1 MNLKCKMKAFLGFL
15 KEGFFVVDTSL
26 TGAALLIDAL
36 QANGLN
42 NMYGVVGI
50 PVTDFARLAQL
61 KGMKYYGFRREDSAV
76 DAAAG
81 AGFITGKPGVALTVS
96 APGFLNGLTALAQAT
111 KNCFPLIMISGSSDR
126 HIIDLDRGDYEGL
139 DQYNVAKPFCK
150 AAYRVDRA
158 EDMGLAVAR
167 AVRTAVSGRPGG
179 VYLDLPAA
187 TVTDTVAQKSDANI
201 YKVVDP
207 APKQLPSDDAI
218 NRAVELLKDAKHPVI
233 LLGKGSAYAQ
243 SEDEIRELVNK
254 TNIPFLPMSMAKGV
268 VPDDSPASAASAR
281 SFTLGQADV
290 VLLIGARLNWML
302 SNGESPLFSEDAK
315 FIQVDIDATEF
326 DSNRKID
333 APLQGDIKSVMQK
346 LNSAAINAGVKAPT
360 DWINAIKTESE
371 KNNTKFAKRISASE
385 AKSTLGY
392 YSAIEPIN
400 DLMQKHPDTYLVS
413 EGANTLDIGRD
424 LIGMQK
430 PRHRLDTGTWG
441 VMGVGMGYAIAAA
454 IETGKPVIALEG
466 DSAFGFDGMEME
478 TICRY
483 HLPVIV
489 VIINNGGIY
498 NGDVNVVPDQPGPT
512 VLDHNAHYGDISKAF
527 GGDSYR
533 VNNYE
538 EMKDALEKAY
548 ESGNPTIIDAQ
559 IPESM
564 GKESGHIGNLNPK
577 LDLSSLEAKENK

>member
-1 MNLKCKMKAFLGFL
+1 MKEF
-15 KEGFFVVDTSL
+15 FFVTQDVSL

-42 NMYGVVGI
+42 NMHGGVGI
-50 PVTDFARLAQL
+50 PVTDFARLAEL
-61 KGMKYYGFRREDSAV
+61 KGMKFYEFRREDAAV
-76 DAAAG
+76 DAAAA
-81 AGFITGKPGVALTVS
+81 AGFLTGKPGVALTVS
-96 APGFLNGLTALAQAT
+96 APGFLNGLTALAEAT
-111 KNCFPLIMISGSSDR
+111 KNCFPMIMISGSSDR

-139 DQYNVAKPFCK
+139 DQYNVAKPLCK

-167 AVRTAVSGRPGG
+167 AVRTAMSGRPGG

-187 TVTDTVAQKSDANI
+187 TVADTVAQKSDAHI
-201 YKVVDP
+201 YEVVDP

-218 NRAVELLKDAKHPVI
+218 DRAVELLKNAKHPAI
-233 LLGKGSAYAQ
+233 ILGKGSAYAR
-243 SEDEIRELVNK
+243 SEAEVRELVTK
-254 TNIPFLPMSMAKGV
+254 TGIPFLPMSMAKGV
-268 VPDDSPASAASAR
+268 VPDDSPSSAASAR

-302 SNGESPLFSEDAK
+302 SNGEAPLFNEDAK
-315 FIQVDIDATEF
+315 FVQVDIDATEF

-333 APLQGDIKSVMQK
+333 APLQGDITSVLQK
-346 LNSAAINAGVKAPT
+346 LNAPLEKANVKAPQ
-360 DWINAIKTESE
+360 DWLDSIKNACEA
-371 KNNTKFAKRISASE
+371 NNEKFAKRIADSE
-385 AKSTLGY
+385 AKPTLGF

-400 DLMQKHPDTYLVS
+400 NLMQKHPDTYIVS
-413 EGANTLDIGRD
+413 EGANTLDIGRN

-441 VMGVGMGYAIAAA
+441 VMGVGLGYAIAAA
-454 IETGKPVIALEG
+454 VETGKKVISLHG
-466 DSAFGFDGMEME
+466 DSAFGLDGMEME
-478 TICRY
+478 IIFRY
-483 HLPVIV
+483 HLPVTV

-498 NGDVNVVPDQPGPT
+498 NGDRNPVKDQLGPT
-512 VLDHNAHYGDISKAF
+512 VLSHNAHYAEIAKAF

-533 VNNYE
+533 VSNYA

-548 ESGNPTIIDAQ
+548 ESGNPSIIDAQ

-564 GKESGHIGNLNPK
+564 GKESGHIGNLNPE
-577 LDLSSLEAKENK
+577 LDLAQLEDKDN

>member
-1 MNLKCKMKAFLGFL
+1 MKAFLGFL

-360 DWINAIKTESE
+360 DWINAINTESE

>member
-1 MNLKCKMKAFLGFL
+1 M
-15 KEGFFVVDTSL
+15 VDTSL

-360 DWINAIKTESE
+360 DWIDAIKTESE

-392 YSAIEPIN
+392 YSVIEPIN

>member
-1 MNLKCKMKAFLGFL
+1 MKAFLGFL

-559 IPESM
+559 
-564 GKESGHIGNLNPK
+564 
-577 LDLSSLEAKENK
+577 

>member
-1 MNLKCKMKAFLGFL
+1 M
-15 KEGFFVVDTSL
+15 VDTSL

-76 DAAAG
+76 DAAAV

>member
-1 MNLKCKMKAFLGFL
+1 M
-15 KEGFFVVDTSL
+15 VDTSL

-346 LNSAAINAGVKAPT
+346 LNSAAITAGVNAPT
-360 DWINAIKTESE
+360 DWIDAIKTESE